1 MSLIKNTGTIAGFTI
16 ISRIFGF
23 VRDMLLARVLGAGL
37 AADAYQLAFTLPN
50 TFRRLFAEG
59 AFSVAFV
66 PMYSRRLADEDGEA
80 KAKEFADDVLSIFIW
95 ILLGFSAVAMLAMP
109 LIVYG
114 LASEFQSQPGK
125 FELAVFLS
133 RMTFPYLFFISLV
146 AMLSGL
152 LNARSR
158 FAPGAIAPV
167 LFNITLISAILI
179 GYYVRGD
186 TTNDVIVVQILSAAV
201 ALSGLVQLIYLWWA
215 VKRAD
220 VKLQI
225 KRPRL
230 TPEIKQLGMV
240 ILPATFGAGIYQIS
254 QFVDTFFATSLPQGS
269 LTLLKMADRLNQMP
283 LGIVGIALG
292 TAILP
297 MLSRH
302 IQNENQALAQRLQAD
317 AFEMATLLTLPAA
330 AETGNLTMI
339 SNTIVE
345 SVIYDEQKDRATG
358 VRVINTATKETT
370 EYFARIIFLNA
381 STIHSTAILLNS
393 STPRFSEGLAN
404 SSGVLGHY
412 LMDHH
417 KNIGGSGTLE
427 GYEDRIYKGARP
439 GSVAIPRFRNVDKQE
454 MNFLRGYGVWGG
466 ASREKINA
474 NQAGIGAE
482 LKEKL
487 TQYGPW
493 KMSLGCQAE
502 TLPNYDN
509 KIEID
514 KDNKDQWGMPMIKIS
529 ASYGENER
537 LMRID
542 IEEQIGEMLEMA
554 GLKDISVNSSES
566 VFGSTVHEMGTAR
579 MGKDPKTS
587 VLNAYNQCHDVANIF
602 VTDGSCMVSS
612 GNVSTSLTYMAL
624 TARACDHA
632 IKLLNK
638 GEL

>member
-66 PMYSRRLADEDGEA
+66 PMYSRRLADQDGEA
-80 KAKEFADDVLSIFIW
+80 KAKEFADDVLSVFIW
-95 ILLGFSAVAMLAMP
+95 VLLGFSALAMLAMP

-133 RMTFPYLFFISLV
+133 RVTFPYLFFISLV

-167 LFNITLISAILI
+167 LFNLTLISAILI

-186 TTNDVIVVQILSAAV
+186 TSNDVIVVQILSAAV

-330 AETGNLTMI
+330 AALAICAPAFTSAFFVGGKFTPADGALMSNIVVALVAGLPAYVIIKILIPGFFARSDTKTPVLTALAALIVNIALNIYVVMYAGYGI
-339 SNTIVE
+339 VGLAAATAASATLNCVLLYTILHRRGFFHFTAALA
-345 SVIYDEQKDRATG
+345 SRIFRQLIATAAMAAILWMLMG
-358 VRVINTATKETT
+358 PLTP
-370 EYFARIIFLNA
+370 YFAADVWSRIWSLV
-381 STIHSTAILLNS
+381 
-393 STPRFSEGLAN
+393 
-404 SSGVLGHY
+404 VLVAA
-412 LMDHH
+412 
-417 KNIGGSGTLE
+417 
-427 GYEDRIYKGARP
+427 GAAVYAAV
-439 GSVAIPRFRNVDKQE
+439 GFMVGAVDKQRIIALVKRKPIPTE
-454 MNFLRGYGVWGG
+454 
-466 ASREKINA
+466 
-474 NQAGIGAE
+474 
-482 LKEKL
+482 
-487 TQYGPW
+487 
-493 KMSLGCQAE
+493 E
-502 TLPNYDN
+502 T
-509 KIEID
+509 
-514 KDNKDQWGMPMIKIS
+514 
-529 ASYGENER
+529 
-537 LMRID
+537 
-542 IEEQIGEMLEMA
+542 
-554 GLKDISVNSSES
+554 
-566 VFGSTVHEMGTAR
+566 
-579 MGKDPKTS
+579 
-587 VLNAYNQCHDVANIF
+587 
-602 VTDGSCMVSS
+602 
-612 GNVSTSLTYMAL
+612 
-624 TARACDHA
+624 
-632 IKLLNK
+632 
-638 GEL
+638 